1 MRIISRY
8 LTKELLFVSL
18 TGFFVFTFLLI
29 MNSLFVMSD
38 LVIKYSMDVFTVI
51 MMLLYLIPSTVAVTV
66 PMAFLV
72 GVLLTY
78 SRLVQDNEY
87 HGMQSG
93 GISITAIAMPAVW
106 LSVLITVAMIAFNNW
121 VLPAANLSYKKLYYE
136 IARKRSAI
144 LLQEHSFVKQFD
156 GYLFYVGEK
165 DSKNDVLKKILVFVK
180 DPKNLS
186 EPVRVMTASSGELI
200 SDESSLRI
208 ALHLHSGSILSTS
221 YSDPFRVNL
230 MNFDSNLIDLD
241 VKGSLR
247 HGYDPSEL
255 KGSREMTIDELIKEI
270 NSKDSRQD
278 RNWLKVELNKKFSL
292 PFAVLA
298 FCIIGIPLGLM
309 TKKGGRMLGIGFS
322 LVLIFI
328 YYVLLSMGQTYG
340 YSGKMSYFL
349 SAWLPNLFMLAAGAI
364 LFAML
369 IRAKIKRAQR

>member
-144 LLQEHSFVKQFD
+144 LIQEHSFVKQFD